1 MTSKHSLLLLLL
13 LFLPNTVHAV
23 TKYVVKKGDSLY
35 NLSKKF
41 GVPVDT
47 LKRENGLNGDR
58 LDIGDTLAI
67 PDYDKALNN
76 QKEYVVVKGDTL
88 SQIGARFGVSSED
101 IKKANNLNSNRLQI
115 GQKLTIPSSKNVSD
129 NIQIKLGKEESSSK
143 QKETLQTKN
152 SPYSVPT
159 KYTVKKGDTL
169 GTIAYKFGVT
179 VQELKNANGL
189 PDDRLPVGRVLTVP
203 SSGAGESIAQN
214 TSVKTSQASGSY
226 VVRSGDNLYELSRK
240 FGVSVSSIKEANGLH
255 HDRLNIGDILLIP
268 GQGEGIEKT
277 AGNQQYSEATT
288 TNKIEYVVVRGD
300 TLSGIG
306 SRFGVSVGDIKKING
321 LKSNNLKIGQRLV
334 IYSSSVLT
342 DITAVTKDIDVV
354 PTRTVEKKP
363 LEVISVSTPVSIKYT
378 VKKGDTLS
386 ELAKN
391 FGVSVKELKNVN
403 QLNSD
408 NLKVGMVLIIPGSVK
423 ADVARKVNIETVIT
437 DRRYTVIRG
446 DNLSTIARKFGVS
459 AESIKR
465 ANGLKSSSLYAG
477 DVLLIPNS
485 HKQEKATSYQGSY
498 VVMKGD
504 TLGGIGNRFGVS
516 VADLKRA
523 NGIKGNTIRVG
534 QVLAVPGQE
543 QYRADREEAYSS
555 ISGSN
560 HASYRNGSYSSRKS
574 IISVAKKFLG
584 APYKFGGNSPVKG
597 LDCSA
602 FVNKVF
608 DFFDVDLPR
617 TARDIYKVGE
627 SVNKDELATG
637 DLVFFRTYASYPS
650 HVGIYIGDTE
660 FIHASSKAKRVTID
674 SMNLPYYRKRYIG
687 AKRIEV
693 SGLFYEEMSKDYKGF
708 EGQ

>member
-1 MTSKHSLLLLLL
+1 MTSKHSVLLLLL
-13 LFLPNTVHAV
+13 LFLPSTVHAV
-23 TKYVVKKGDSLY
+23 TKYVVKEGDNLY
-35 NLSKKF
+35 TLSKKF

-47 LKRENGLNGDR
+47 LKRVNGLDDDR

-67 PDYDKALNN
+67 PDAKKAGIN
-76 QKEYVVVKGDTL
+76 QKEYVVEKGDTL

-115 GQKLTIPSSKNVSD
+115 GQKLAIPSSNPSNNSKQE
-129 NIQIKLGKEESSSK
+129 IERAETPSK
-143 QKETLQTKN
+143 QKEPLQNKN
-152 SPYSVPT
+152 TSYSVST

-169 GTIAYKFGVT
+169 GAIAYKFGVT
-179 VQELKNANGL
+179 VRELKNANGL
-189 PDDRLPVGRVLTVP
+189 LDDRLSVGRVLTVP
-203 SSGAGESIAQN
+203 WSGAGEGMARKG
-214 TSVKTSQASGSY
+214 SVETGQASGSY
-226 VVRSGDNLYELSRK
+226 VVRSGDNLYDLSRK
-240 FGVSVSSIKEANGLH
+240 FGVSVSSIKEANGLRR
-255 HDRLNIGDILLIP
+255 DRLNIGDILLIP
-268 GQGEGIEKT
+268 GKGEGFEKAVGNEQYGQT
-277 AGNQQYSEATT
+277 ATN
-288 TNKIEYVVVRGD
+288 NKIEYVVVRGD

-306 SRFGVSVGDIKKING
+306 SRFGVSVSDIKKING

-334 IYSSSVLT
+334 IHFSSGPSN
-342 DITAVTKDIDVV
+342 ITAVTKDTDVV
-354 PTRTVEKKP
+354 PTMTVGKKP
-363 LEVISVSTPVSIKYT
+363 LEVVSVSTPVSIKYT

-391 FGVSVKELKNVN
+391 FGVSVKDLKNVN
-403 QLNSD
+403 GLNSD
-408 NLKVGMVLIIPGSVK
+408 NLKVGKVLIIPGSVK
-423 ADVARKVNIETVIT
+423 ADLARKVNIETVIT
-437 DRRYTVIRG
+437 DKRYTVKRG

-465 ANGLKSSSLYAG
+465 ANGLKGSSLYAG
-477 DVLLIPNS
+477 DILLIPNS

-534 QVLAVPGQE
+534 QVLAVPGQV
-543 QYRADREEAYSS
+543 QYKADREEAYSS

-560 HASYRNGSYSSRKS
+560 PASYRNGSYSSRKS

-627 SVNKDELATG
+627 SVNKDELTTG

-693 SGLFYEEMSKDYKGF
+693 SGLFYDEMSKDYKGF
-708 EGQ
+708 ESQ

>member
-1 MTSKHSLLLLLL
+1 MTSKQSVLLLLL

-23 TKYVVKKGDSLY
+23 TRYVVKKGDNLY

-47 LKRENGLNGDR
+47 LKRVNGLDGDR

-67 PDYDKALNN
+67 PDSKKALTN
-76 QKEYVVVKGDTL
+76 QKEYLVVKGDTL

-115 GQKLTIPSSKNVSD
+115 GQKLAIPSSKNVSG
-129 NIQIKLGKEESSSK
+129 NIHLKQEKEEIPSK
-143 QKETLQTKN
+143 QKEPLQTEN
-152 SPYSVPT
+152 SLHSVST
-159 KYTVKKGDTL
+159 KYTVKKSDTL
-169 GTIAYKFGVT
+169 GAIAYKFGVT

-189 PDDRLPVGRVLTVP
+189 VDDRLQVGGVLTVP
-203 SSGAGESIAQN
+203 SSGSEESMAQKA
-214 TSVKTSQASGSY
+214 SVETGQASGSY
-226 VVRSGDNLYELSRK
+226 VVGRGDNLYDLSRK
-240 FGVSVSSIKEANGLH
+240 FGVSVSSIKEANGLR

-268 GQGEGIEKT
+268 GKGEDVEKA
-277 AGNQQYSEATT
+277 AGNERYSQAAT
-288 TNKIEYVVVRGD
+288 TNKIEYFVVRGD

-306 SRFGVSVGDIKKING
+306 SRFGVSVVDIKKING
-321 LKSNNLKIGQRLV
+321 LKSNNLRIGQRLV
-334 IYSSSVLT
+334 IHSSSGLT
-342 DITAVTKDIDVV
+342 NVTAVAKDVEV
-354 PTRTVEKKP
+354 SPPRTEEKKP
-363 LEVISVSTPVSIKYT
+363 LEVVSISTPVSIKYT

-386 ELAKN
+386 ELANN
-391 FGVSVKELKNVN
+391 FGVSVKDLKSVN
-403 QLNSD
+403 GLNSD
-408 NLKVGMVLIIPGSVK
+408 SLKVGKVLIIPGSVK
-423 ADVARKVNIETVIT
+423 TDVARKVNIESVIT
-437 DRRYTVIRG
+437 DKRYTVKRG
-446 DNLSTIARKFGVS
+446 DNLSAIARKFGVS

-465 ANGLKSSSLYAG
+465 ANGLKGSSLYAG

-523 NGIKGNTIRVG
+523 NGIKSNTIRVG

-543 QYRADREEAYSS
+543 QYRADREEIYSG

-560 HASYRNGSYSSRKS
+560 HYAGYRNGSYSSRNS

-627 SVNKDELATG
+627 SVNKDEL
-637 DLVFFRTYASYPS
+637 
-650 HVGIYIGDTE
+650 
-660 FIHASSKAKRVTID
+660 
-674 SMNLPYYRKRYIG
+674 
-687 AKRIEV
+687 
-693 SGLFYEEMSKDYKGF
+693 
-708 EGQ
+708 